1 MKFTLKECMCKSDMA
16 DDEITPEIVCNARKL
31 IKRVNSLGC
40 PFSRVCVSFLRG
52 KSKQEAIYHNRA
64 CLKMPPFTDGNFDMT
79 KVPMKSCHL
88 TGQAIDVW
96 DADGKLKAWIKEN
109 LGALER
115 AGLWCEHFD
124 DTPDWVH
131 FQSVP
136 PKSGR
141 RFFSSIKEPARRRVF
156 FMLPLRQVGLKVLRR
171 RRPGISERWQV
182 RDYLCL
188 KTFCTDRD
196 G

>member
-1 MKFTLKECMCKSDMA
+1 MKFTLKECLGKSDITDNEMTS
-16 DDEITPEIVCNARKL
+16 EIAHNAREL

-40 PFSRVCVSFLRG
+40 PFPRVCVSFLRG
-52 KSKQEAIYHNRA
+52 KSKQEAIYRNRA
-64 CLKMPPFTDGNFDMT
+64 CLKLPPFADGTFDMS
-79 KVPMKSCHL
+79 KVPMGSRHM

-109 LGALER
+109 GGALES

-136 PKSGR
+136 PRSGR
-141 RFFSSIKEPARRRVF
+141 RFFHP
-156 FMLPLRQVGLKVLRR
+156 
-171 RRPGISERWQV
+171 
-182 RDYLCL
+182 
-188 KTFCTDRD
+188 
-196 G
+196 